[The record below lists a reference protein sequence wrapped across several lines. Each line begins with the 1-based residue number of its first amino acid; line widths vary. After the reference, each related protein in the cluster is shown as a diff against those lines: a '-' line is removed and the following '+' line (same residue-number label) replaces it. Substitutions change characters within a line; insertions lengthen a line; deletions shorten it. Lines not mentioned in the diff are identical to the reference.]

1 MCNIIRSV
9 AITVKDGITTAA
21 TTGRATGTA
30 RVTGRTTD
38 LIIGLI
44 ISPSSAITVLHPRG
58 ITVRHRSTAQAATV
72 ISTGAITATALTAH
86 RTIHF
91 SRITVRVASAIRLI
105 PEA

>member
-9 AITVKDGITTAA
+9 AITVKDGITTVAM
-21 TTGRATGTA
+21 TGRATGTA
-30 RVTGRTTD
+30 RVTGRNTD
-38 LIIGLI
+38 LI
-44 ISPSSAITVLHPRG
+44 ISPSSAITVLHRHA
-58 ITVRHRSTAQAATV
+58 ITVRRRSTAQAATV

-91 SRITVRVASAIRLI
+91 SRITVRVANAIRLI

>member
-38 LIIGLI
+38 LII
-44 ISPSSAITVLHPRG
+44 SPSSAITVLHPRG
-58 ITVRHRSTAQAATV
+58 ITVRHRSIAQAATV